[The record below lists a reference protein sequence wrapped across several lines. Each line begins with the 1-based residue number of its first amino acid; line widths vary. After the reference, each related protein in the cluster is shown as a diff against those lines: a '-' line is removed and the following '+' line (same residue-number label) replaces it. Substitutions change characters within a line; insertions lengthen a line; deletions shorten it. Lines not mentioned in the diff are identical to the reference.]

1 MSSPLVSIITPS
13 YNAEKFIEETIKSVQ
28 NQTLTDWEMIIVD
41 DCSKDKTRDILH
53 RIAELDSRLKVV
65 LLEENGGAAVARN
78 TALEQARGRY
88 IAFLDSDDLWKAKKL
103 EKQIAVMQKNNYAF
117 TFTAYELMNENGDLL
132 NKTIN
137 APNKIDY
144 KGLLKNTIIGCLT
157 VILDKGQVGDVRM
170 PNIRTRQD
178 FALWLSVL
186 RDGHTA
192 YGLSEPLSVY
202 RLVEGSISSNKL
214 KTAKRNWYVYRE
226 IEKLSLPYASWC
238 FLNYAFYALKKRVK
252 A

>member
-13 YNAEKFIEETIKSVQ
+13 YNAEKFIEETVKSVQ
-28 NQTLTDWEMIIVD
+28 DQSVTDWEMIIVD
-41 DCSKDKTRDILH
+41 DCSSDSTRDILH
-53 RIAELDSRLKVV
+53 RLAGLDSRIKVV
-65 LLEENGGAAVARN
+65 LLKENGGAAVARN
-78 TALEQARGRY
+78 TALEHAKGRY
-88 IAFLDSDDLWKAKKL
+88 IAFLDSDDQWKPNKL
-103 EKQIAVMQKNNYAF
+103 EKQLTFMKENNYAF
-117 TFTAYELMNENGDLL
+117 TFTAYDLMNENGDLL
-132 NKTIN
+132 NKTIG
-137 APNKIDY
+137 APEKIDY

-157 VILDKGQVGDVRM
+157 VILDKDQVGEVRM

-186 RDGHTA
+186 REGHIA
-192 YGLSEPLSVY
+192 YGMSEPLSVY

-238 FLNYAFYALKKRVK
+238 FVNYAFYALKKRVK

>member
-65 LLEENGGAAVARN
+65 LSEENGGAAVARN
-78 TALEQARGRY
+78 TALEQAKGRY
-88 IAFLDSDDLWKAKKL
+88 IAFLDSDDLWKPKKL

-157 VILDKGQVGDVRM
+157 VILDKDQVGDVRM